1 MYLGFGC
8 KINII
13 KTKCAHNKGNGL
25 LLIFKAS
32 EELNIL
38 SLALTKGV
46 HLFTHLQFILFI

>member
-38 SLALTKGV
+38 SLAVTKGV